1 MQLGVGECG
10 GGVGLPPGPLDLGM
24 AEPGFAWVS
33 GRSREDEEAGEDG
46 EVLALLQGWKGW
58 WKEKSTDPLGSS
70 PVARC
75 PGPCL
80 GCCPPYWNPGHGAMA
95 RPRVLR
101 ANVLRSVSQKGL
113 AACLGVCTQA

>member
-46 EVLALLQGWKGW
+46 EVLALLQGWKG
-58 WKEKSTDPLGSS
+58 
-70 PVARC
+70 
-75 PGPCL
+75 
-80 GCCPPYWNPGHGAMA
+80 
-95 RPRVLR
+95 
-101 ANVLRSVSQKGL
+101 
-113 AACLGVCTQA
+113 